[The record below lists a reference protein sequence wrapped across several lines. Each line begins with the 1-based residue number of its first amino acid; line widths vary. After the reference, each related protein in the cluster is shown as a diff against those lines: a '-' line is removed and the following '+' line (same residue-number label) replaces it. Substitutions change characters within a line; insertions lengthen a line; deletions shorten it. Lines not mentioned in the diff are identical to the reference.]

1 MEGLLILPVFFIL
14 MWVLFI
20 LPQQKRVKAQ
30 QQFISMLSVGDPVVT
45 AGGIHGTIVGL
56 DDETVRLEVADG
68 VELRLARGAINGAQA
83 ERPPVDDGVEVV
95 AVDDD
100 AAESEA

>member
-1 MEGLLILPVFFIL
+1 MEGLIVLPVFFAL

-30 QQFISMLSVGDPVVT
+30 QQFISMLSVGDNVVT

-56 DDETVRLEVADG
+56 GDETVLLEVADG
-68 VELRLARGAINGAQA
+68 VELTLARGAIHGSQSTPDEATEA
-83 ERPPVDDGVEVV
+83 
-95 AVDDD
+95 AST
-100 AAESEA
+100 AESDT

>member
-45 AGGIHGTIVGL
+45 AGGIHGTIVDL
-56 DDETVRLEVADG
+56 DDDTVRLEVADG
-68 VELRLARGAINGAQA
+68 VELRLARGAINGAQPDRSAA
-83 ERPPVDDGVEVV
+83 EDVVDQ
-95 AVDDD
+95 ADD
-100 AAESEA
+100 AAETEA